1 MRFNNKNLGIGGIRH
16 RRYYNC
22 TDVTKSC
29 PRPNSNLQINKS
41 VFTHQTKIIIGSHPH
56 GLRHSK
62 NHIVTNGSKKYTIN
76 EVVYGTT
83 SLLLIVRGTGNLKL
97 FWEGYPPMFDHP
109 LNTPNWA
116 GLLANLYFIY
126 PKIHH
131 SFVASID
138 GTLQLRE
145 FELYYNADVEN
156 SNFHFTAPVNI
167 T

>member
-22 TDVTKSC
+22 LDLTNPD
-29 PRPNSNLQINKS
+29 PPNSNLQSNKS
-41 VFTHQTKIIIGSHPH
+41 AFTHQTKLIIESHPH

-62 NHIVTNGSKKYTIN
+62 NHIITNGSKRYTIN

-83 SLLLIVRGTGNLKL
+83 SMLLIVKGTGNLKIY
-97 FWEGYPPMFDHP
+97 WEGHAPMLDQP
-109 LNTPNWA
+109 INIPNWA
-116 GLLANLYFIY
+116 GLLWNLYLVH
-126 PKIHH
+126 PKLHH
-131 SFVASID
+131 SIVVSVD
-138 GTLQLRE
+138 GTLQFRE
-145 FELYYNADVEN
+145 FELYYNADTKN

>member
-22 TDVTKSC
+22 TDLTN
-29 PRPNSNLQINKS
+29 PDPPNSNLQSNKS
-41 VFTHQTKIIIGSHPH
+41 AFVHQTKLIIESHPH

-62 NHIVTNGSKKYTIN
+62 NHVITNGSKKFTIN

-83 SLLLIVRGTGNLKL
+83 SLLLIVKGTGNLKI
-97 FWEGYPPMFDHP
+97 FWEGYPPMLDHP
-109 LNTPNWA
+109 INVPRWS
-116 GLLANLYFIY
+116 GLLWNLYLIY
-126 PKIHH
+126 PKTYH
-131 SFVASID
+131 SVVASVD
-138 GTLQLRE
+138 GTLQFRE